1 MFTNALTIPALVLIP
16 LIAGVAALMIRPD
29 ALRRVVLL
37 TAAAI
42 HLLLAVTSEGASPVL
57 NGWLAMDALGRLFL
71 CIASLLFLV
80 ASVYGVGYLARERKA
95 QQQGRV
101 DFESG
106 LLLVN
111 SPESWLTACLLF
123 FLSAMTMVCVSN
135 HLGLLWVAIEATTLA
150 SAPMIYF
157 HRRRQSLEAAWKYLL
172 ICSIGI
178 ALALFGNFLLAVSTS
193 IVTGGEMPLL
203 LDHLVNKAP
212 QFQPQWLKAAFIF
225 LLVGYGTKMGLAPLH
240 TWLPDAHSESP
251 SFVSALLSGALLNC
265 AFLGILRAQQILA
278 AAGLASF
285 GQELLIGFGLLSM
298 GFAAAFILQQPDFK
312 RMLAYSSVEHMGI
325 LALGVGLGGAAVF
338 GAMFHAV
345 NHSLTKG
352 MLFLIAGN
360 ILSTMHT
367 KTSSEIRGMSHLIPV
382 SAALW
387 MAGFLAITGSP
398 PFGTFLSEFTIL
410 KFAAEQGH
418 YFIAIAYLLILSVI
432 FIAMASIVVRM
443 VQGSPARTKES
454 LTVRESW
461 LMIVPPVVLCILV
474 VILGVYMPPSLERLL
489 LEAANVMG
497 GSL

>member
-1 MFTNALTIPALVLIP
+1 VFTNTLTIPALVLVP
-16 LIAGVAALMIRPD
+16 LAAGIVSLMIRPD
-29 ALRRVVLL
+29 YLRRIVLL
-37 TAAAI
+37 SAAAI
-42 HLLLAVTSEGASPVL
+42 HVLLAITANGAPPVL
-57 NGWLAMDALGRLFL
+57 GGWLAMDALGRLFL
-71 CIASLLFLV
+71 CIVSILFLV
-80 ASVYGVGYLARERKA
+80 ASVYGVGYLAREKGA
-95 QQQGRV
+95 EGRGHV

-106 LLLVN
+106 VLLHN
-111 SPESWLTACLLF
+111 SPESLLTGCLLF
-123 FLSAMTMVCVSN
+123 FLSAMTLVCVSN

-193 IVTGGEMPLL
+193 TVNGGELLLL
-203 LDHLVNKAP
+203 LDQLLRKASL
-212 QFQPQWLKAAFIF
+212 FQPQWLKPAFIF

-278 AAGLASF
+278 AAGLAYF
-285 GQELLIGFGLLSM
+285 GQELLVGFGLLSM
-298 GFAAAFILQQPDFK
+298 GFAATFIIQQPDFK

-338 GAMFHAV
+338 GALFHAV

-360 ILSTMHT
+360 ILSTMRT
-367 KTSSEIRGMSHLIPV
+367 KATMEIRGLSHLLPV
-382 SAALW
+382 TAALW

-410 KFAAEQGH
+410 KSAIEQGH
-418 YFIAIAYLLILSVI
+418 YFIAIAYLLILSVV

-443 VQGSPARTKES
+443 VQGMPLRDHKPRVAREP
-454 LTVRESW
+454 W
-461 LMIVPPVVLCILV
+461 LMILPPLFLCALIVVLGL
-474 VILGVYMPPSLERLL
+474 YMPPALERLL
-489 LEAANVMG
+489 LEAANVIG
-497 GSL
+497 GAS